1 MIYRENVLTYED
13 YFKLR
18 ESVGWLNF
26 SREQAQ
32 KAISNSVYMIIATE
46 QNEAVGMGRLIGD
59 GMYYIIA
66 DIVVRPD
73 FQKRGIGTKIMDM
86 LTAYVTRETPVGG
99 RSSLQLIA
107 EKGKEGFY
115 EKAGFKIIP
124 HECCGFAMR
133 KIIRR

>member
-1 MIYRENVLTYED
+1 MIYMENALTYED

-32 KAISNSVYMIIATE
+32 KAISNSVYTIIATE
-46 QNEAVGMGRLIGD
+46 QSETVGMGRLIGD

-66 DIVVRPD
+66 DIVVCPD
-73 FQKRGIGTKIMDM
+73 FQNRGIGTKIMDM
-86 LTAYVTRETPVGG
+86 LTAFVTRETPVGG
-99 RSSLQLIA
+99 RSSIQLIA

-124 HECCGFAMR
+124 HEYCGFAMC